1 MKVYLFL
8 LALLAF
14 APNAF
19 AENQPLDKEKWEK
32 LSRDLNYEQE
42 KEEPKE
48 IEETESTRESY
59 RPSSSGASFGDVKYL
74 FMAIVV
80 VLLIVLIV
88 FMIANSKANPNLQ
101 SQRIAIEKMDKIE
114 EHIHEVNLEDIFDDF
129 VKAGDYTMAIRISFL
144 KIIKALSEQK
154 MIKWEKQKTNW
165 EYHSELN
172 DHDLRTEF
180 AQMISHFEKV
190 WYGEIQLTEPEF
202 IEVNE
207 LFENFKSKHLNI
219 EQAA

>member
-1 MKVYLFL
+1 
-8 LALLAF
+8 
-14 APNAF
+14 
-19 AENQPLDKEKWEK
+19 
-32 LSRDLNYEQE
+32 
-42 KEEPKE
+42 
-48 IEETESTRESY
+48 
-59 RPSSSGASFGDVKYL
+59 
-74 FMAIVV
+74 MAIVV

-172 DHDLRTEF
+172 DFDLRTEF